1 MNQAVSPPPEF
12 LEAAIPEISS
22 EARSRCP
29 VCSGDESQ
37 PFAEGYDYELR
48 TCRNRWTF
56 RQCTQC
62 AHVMLDPR
70 PRIDMLPV
78 IYPPDYYSYNLSSQ
92 VSPIA
97 LKGKDFLDRLKF
109 GSILRHLPRKPSS
122 FLDIGCGDGRYLR
135 LMERWQAIDR
145 KHLFGL
151 ELSET
156 LVAGLRAE
164 GFQAIW
170 DRVETCKEI
179 APRSIDVAT
188 MFHVIEHV
196 DNPHEVIA
204 KVADWLAPGGI
215 FAIETPNLE
224 ALDARLFA
232 RTYWGGYH
240 IPRHWHLFT
249 ETSLTKLLERSNLHV
264 VAKSFQTGHSFWM
277 YSFHH
282 LIRYN
287 RIFSSRRIARWF
299 DPLRGLPLLVA
310 FTAFDKVRAMLGF
323 RTSSILMLAR
333 K

>member
-1 MNQAVSPPPEF
+1 MNQAVFSPKEF
-12 LEAAIPEISS
+12 LEANIPEIPS
-22 EARSRCP
+22 EARVCCP
-29 VCSGDESQ
+29 VCLGDKSQ

-48 TCRNRWTF
+48 TCRNRWMF
-56 RQCTQC
+56 QQCMNC
-62 AHVMLDPR
+62 GHVVLDPR
-70 PRIDMLPV
+70 PRIETLPI
-78 IYPPDYYSYNLSSQ
+78 IYPPDYYAYNLSSQ

-97 LKGKDFLDRLKF
+97 LKGKDILDRLKF
-109 GSILRHLPRKPSS
+109 RSILRHLLRKPSS

-145 KHLFGL
+145 ERLFGI
-151 ELSET
+151 ELSEKI
-156 LVAGLRAE
+156 VARLRVE
-164 GFQAIW
+164 GFHAIC
-170 DRVETCKEI
+170 DRVETCEEI
-179 APRSIDVAT
+179 PSRSIDVAT

-196 DNPHEVIA
+196 DDPHQVIA

-215 FAIETPNLE
+215 LALETPNLE

-240 IPRHWHLFT
+240 IPRHWNLFT
-249 ETSLTKLLERSNLHV
+249 EKSLTKLLARSNLHV

-287 RIFSSRRIARWF
+287 GTFPSPRIARWF
-299 DPLRGLPLLVA
+299 DPLRGLPLLVM
-310 FTAFDKVRAMLGF
+310 FTVFDKIRAALGF
-323 RTSSILMLAR
+323 RTSSILIIAR